1 MSEVR
6 TRSGR
11 ISKKPEKYE
20 PVEIPT
26 DDFRPDEY
34 DTDDD
39 SDVSSAISYSEEE
52 LNTEDEEFIDDDD
65 YDDEEEPMD

>member
-1 MSEVR
+1 MSTR

-11 ISKKPEKYE
+11 ETKKPERYE

-26 DDFRPDEY
+26 DDFEASEY

-39 SDVSSAISYSEEE
+39 SDVSSTVSYSEEE
-52 LNTEDEEFIDDDD
+52 MNTEDEDFIDDDD
-65 YDDEEEPMD
+65 YDDEEEPID